1 MHCADLELQISPID
15 LYSAIA
21 EHNNTVFLLESAEGN
36 EKLARFSFI
45 GFSPDRRIALK
56 NNLLKIGE
64 QEYDTAEPLQQL
76 KKEVLNT
83 KQKQAGFIGG
93 AVGYFSFEFFK
104 YIENIPLES
113 KDTLNFPDFE
123 FGIFNDAI
131 VYDHKQNSIS
141 YIYGKENRIAEI
153 KNFVKDASFDAK
165 NFQIYNKKC
174 NFTKEKFCE
183 NVDIAK
189 EHIKNGDI
197 FQAVISKRYE
207 LKFDGSLIPFY
218 KKLKAL
224 NPSPYMYYLKFD
236 EREIIGSSPEN
247 LVRIENND
255 ITSYA
260 TLAGT
265 RSRGRTIE
273 EDVLLEKELLND
285 EKERAEHLMLVDLTR
300 NDIGKVAKAGTVKVS
315 KLMEVHKYS
324 DVQHIS
330 SAINAK
336 LAENK
341 DAFDA
346 FKAIFPAGT
355 VSGAPK
361 IRAIEIIDELEKVA
375 RGPYGG
381 AIGYFSSNGNAD
393 FAIGIRTL
401 FAEKRK
407 AYIQTGAGIVYDS
420 VPETEFYETEKKAKA
435 LLDAIGDEKY
445 ELAINR

>member
-1 MHCADLELQISPID
+1 VDLELQISPID

-21 EHNNTVFLLESAEGN
+21 EHSNIVFLLESAEGN

-45 GFSPDRRIALK
+45 GFSPNKHIALK
-56 NNLLKIGE
+56 NNLMKIGE
-64 QEYDTAEPLQQL
+64 QEYDTTEPLQQL

-104 YIENIPLES
+104 YIENVPLNS
-113 KDTLNFPDFE
+113 TDTLDFPDFE
-123 FGIFNDAI
+123 FGIFNDVI
-131 VYDHKQNSIS
+131 VYDHKQNSTN
-141 YIYGKENRIAEI
+141 YIYSTENRLNEI
-153 KNFVKDASFDAK
+153 KKFVKDASFDSK

-207 LKFDGSLIPFY
+207 LKFDGSLVPFY

-247 LVRIENND
+247 LVRVENND

-265 RSRGRTIE
+265 RGRGRNIE
-273 EDVLLEKELLND
+273 EDLLLEKELLND

-300 NDIGKVAKAGTVKVS
+300 NDIGKVARAGTVKVA
-315 KLMEVHKYS
+315 KLMDVHKYS
-324 DVQHIS
+324 EVQHIA

-420 VPETEFYETEKKAKA
+420 IPETEFYETEKKAKA
-435 LLDAIGDEKY
+435 LLNAIGDEKY